1 MKKGVL
7 WFIGVVVVL
16 GVIGNLTEDT
26 SAEDKNKSSQTNET
40 QGGELDSSE
49 AKMVEVDPSDF
60 NYYDMSVEEYMDEST
75 SDRKE
80 VAEEFVQFYDLPE
93 VASQDFHS
101 CLSYMVR
108 YKSDELPIGHLLGW
122 CKQDYDTD
130 PMKLADNYVD
140 HDKFES
146 NFSGWD
152 GSHIKLERFIED
164 NMNDPGSYEH
174 VETRYRLV
182 LNSEPKHAVVTTK
195 FRGRNAYGGMVLNTV
210 TAKVDVEEGTVLE
223 ILSQN

>member
-1 MKKGVL
+1 MKRFAQ
-7 WFIGVVVVL
+7 WFLAVVVIIFV
-16 GVIGNLTEDT
+16 LTEIFIEESPASGAKNSSDAQASEGLDDT
-26 SAEDKNKSSQTNET
+26 SKVAV
-40 QGGELDSSE
+40 G
-49 AKMVEVDPSDF
+49 EVDPADF
-60 NYYDMSVEEYMDEST
+60 DHYDMSVEEYMGEST
-75 SDRKE
+75 SERKE
-80 VAEEFVQFYDLPE
+80 VAEEFVQFYELPE
-93 VASQDFHS
+93 AVSQDFHA

-122 CKQDYDTD
+122 CKQDYETD
-130 PMKLADNYVD
+130 PMKLAEEYVD

-146 NFSGWD
+146 NFSAWD
-152 GSHIKLERFIED
+152 GSHIKLERLIED

-210 TAKVDVEEGTVLE
+210 SAKVDIEDGAVLE